1 MWGKHHH
8 ATIESEQV
16 FLKLGKQ
23 HTYISWLMPKS
34 IQLNVAV
41 RGVLYLFQTS
51 ALFLGLHLRLC
62 TPRNEVQLCFFI
74 CMIIKE
80 KIADCIWIYCVSIAL
95 IYIWPTE
102 LDELKYDKS
111 FHWNTETMCCTSC
124 CISKTASS
132 APLLPNTAD
141 MSPASKDVLV
151 RKIGTIQMHFMSI
164 EKSTYSWMKVARTR
178 WKPFHGRLKNINSL
192 DKDKGIRK

>member
-1 MWGKHHH
+1 MLGKHHH

-34 IQLNVAV
+34 IQLNAAV

-62 TPRNEVQLCFFI
+62 TPRNEVQLCIFI

-80 KIADCIWIYCVSIAL
+80 KIADCIWVYCLYSSNIYLTNRIGWIEISQVFNETLKPCV
-95 IYIWPTE
+95 
-102 LDELKYDKS
+102 
-111 FHWNTETMCCTSC
+111 
-124 CISKTASS
+124 
-132 APLLPNTAD
+132 
-141 MSPASKDVLV
+141 VLV
-151 RKIGTIQMHFMSI
+151 VYPRLLLQLPYCQILLTCPLQARKIVLARKIGTIQMQFMSI
-164 EKSTYSWMKVARTR
+164 EKSTYSWMKVVRTR
-178 WKPFHGRLKNINSL
+178 WKPFHGRLKNNSL
-192 DKDKGIRK
+192 DKDKGIGK

>member
-23 HTYISWLMPKS
+23 RTYISWLMPKS
-34 IQLNVAV
+34 IELNAAV

-80 KIADCIWIYCVSIAL
+80 KNCRYESIVSIAL

-111 FHWNTETMCCTSC
+111 FQWNTGTMCCTSC

-164 EKSTYSWMKVARTR
+164 EKSTYSWMKVARIR